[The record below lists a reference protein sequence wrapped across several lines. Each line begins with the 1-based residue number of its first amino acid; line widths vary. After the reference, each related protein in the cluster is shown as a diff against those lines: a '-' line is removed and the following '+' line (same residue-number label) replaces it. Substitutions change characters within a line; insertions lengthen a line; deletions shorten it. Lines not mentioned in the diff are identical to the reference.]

1 MSIYIISRF
10 SLLIGLFL
18 GLFLLLSTPVRAEL
32 YYFKDPNGALHFS
45 NVPDDPRYKSV
56 NSLKLEKPRKKSLSS
71 SFSDF
76 RHFIENAAK
85 KYEVDPLLIRALIK
99 VESDYDPFA
108 VSTSGA
114 QGLMQLM
121 PGTSQRMEVND
132 PFNPEENIEGG
143 VKYFKK
149 LLSLFNGQLIP
160 SIAAYHAGENRVMKY
175 DNHIPPIEATQ
186 NYVRKVI
193 SQYNLFHGVQTDP
206 PRVYKIYRIET
217 PDGNIIYT
225 NRPGSYNGL
234 YKEIAYQ

>member
-1 MSIYIISRF
+1 MQNFIISRF
-10 SLLIGLFL
+10 LLFCGMI
-18 GLFLLLSTPVRAEL
+18 LLLSSSVQAEL

-45 NVPDDPRYKSV
+45 NFPDDPRYKTV
-56 NSLKLEKPRKKSLSS
+56 DSLKLEKQRKKSLSS

-108 VSTSGA
+108 VSSSGA

-149 LLSLFNGQLIP
+149 LLSLFNGQLVP
-160 SIAAYHAGENRVMKY
+160 SIAAYHAGENMVKKY
-175 DNHIPPIEATQ
+175 DNQVPPIEATQ

-193 SQYNLFHGVQTDP
+193 SQYNLFHGVKNET
-206 PRVYKIYRIET
+206 PRVYKIYRIEA
-217 PDGNIIYT
+217 PDGSIIYT

>member
-1 MSIYIISRF
+1 MPIYVTSRSF
-10 SLLIGLFL
+10 LLF
-18 GLFLLLSTPVRAEL
+18 GLFLLLSTPVQAEL

-56 NSLKLEKPRKKSLSS
+56 NSLKLEKQRKKSLSS
-71 SFSDF
+71 TFSDF

-160 SIAAYHAGENRVMKY
+160 SIAAYHAGEHMVMKY
-175 DNHIPPIEATQ
+175 DNQIPPIEATQ
-186 NYVRKVI
+186 NYVKKVI
-193 SQYNLFHGVQTDP
+193 SQYNLFHGVKTET
-206 PRVYKIYRIET
+206 PRVYKIYRIEA
-217 PDGNIIYT
+217 PDGSIIYT
-225 NRPGSYNGL
+225 NRPGSYSGL
-234 YKEIAYQ
+234 NKEIAYQ